1 LIIAAITLAALAAI
15 GIAFKAQRVA
25 AFNPQPDPPG
35 YGLVGITDVQSIRIN
50 AVNTAPP
57 GTPPDPCRVVMI
69 FRDANGNP
77 FLNGNGNVIRRVALL
92 NGGESAFLV
101 LNGANLGRDPN
112 GRVHHT
118 ARTCV
123 FIKQTK
129 RPEIATVTPCYP
141 TVDVNINATD
151 HSINFVRPGK
161 TSAWPYNHNETFV
174 RDPNDALTPVNLVQL
189 WFAMNK
195 AEQVALDHYQGYS

>member
-1 LIIAAITLAALAAI
+1 MRNRKRQTLIIAAITLAALAAI

-112 GRVHHT
+112 GRV
-118 ARTCV
+118 
-123 FIKQTK
+123 QL
-129 RPEIATVTPCYP
+129 RPDVRVQQADGTPESPPDPCIP
-141 TVDVNINATD
+141 TVEVISNAT
-151 HSINFVRPGK
+151 SRTQFMLPAVQIG
-161 TSAWPYNHNETFV
+161 AYAANHNETFV
-174 RDPNDALTPVNLVQL
+174 RDPTTR
-189 WFAMNK
+189 
-195 AEQVALDHYQGYS
+195 